1 MKKNLHVGVLM
12 GGFGPEK
19 EVSLNSGK
27 ACKKALID
35 SGYKVTEILV
45 DEDFDKKIE
54 RIKPNVCFNALHG
67 EFGEDGT
74 IQGYLNALKI
84 PYTHSGVTTSSIAMN
99 KIYTKNIISKITENL
114 NEPII
119 FPKTLTPKELDG
131 LDPSSKIIIKP
142 ISGGSS
148 VGVKIKKV
156 KEIKKVINK
165 INYFQNMMEPL
176 VGNRELT
183 VTVLDNKPL
192 TVTEILPEKNE
203 VFYNYSAKYSTG
215 GSLHNLPAKIPIKIF
230 KLALKWAKK
239 SHDIIGCN
247 CISRTDFRFDDLNN
261 TLFMLEINTQPGMT
275 ETSLVPEQAKFCGIA
290 MPELVDLLVKESGCK
305 S

>member
-1 MKKNLHVGVLM
+1 M
-12 GGFGPEK
+12 
-19 EVSLNSGK
+19 
-27 ACKKALID
+27 
-35 SGYKVTEILV
+35 
-45 DEDFDKKIE
+45 
-54 RIKPNVCFNALHG
+54 
-67 EFGEDGT
+67 
-74 IQGYLNALKI
+74 
-84 PYTHSGVTTSSIAMN
+84 
-99 KIYTKNIISKITENL
+99 

-192 TVTEILPEKNE
+192 TVTEILQK
-203 VFYNYSAKYSTG
+203 KM
-215 GSLHNLPAKIPIKIF
+215 
-230 KLALKWAKK
+230 KLFTIIVLNILQVAHCIIYQQKFQLK
-239 SHDIIGCN
+239 
-247 CISRTDFRFDDLNN
+247 FLN
-261 TLFMLEINTQPGMT
+261 
-275 ETSLVPEQAKFCGIA
+275 
-290 MPELVDLLVKESGCK
+290 
-305 S
+305 